1 MHLNRSERM
10 TALVEDEAACLHVHN
25 TCSPPP
31 LWATFNTVPGVWT
44 QHTSIQSHHQT
55 SPYRAYGWTAQALP
69 DTTSLQGLTR
79 STGHLHTHLNPMLC
93 TQLAPPMHLLAWTVP
108 AQPVN
113 HDVSDTFSPPKNQ
126 HINISQ
132 PVSQVSHFTNHAPTA
147 AMLTS
152 KAYRNKA
159 VPYNHSAGTH
169 VLRQSH
175 GKTIALPRQR
185 RQTIMSMSKVPAAH
199 HRQCCCPTAGE
210 QQATCYG
217 ADNLAAASAVP
228 SHPLKTNQV

>member
-1 MHLNRSERM
+1 MCAS
-10 TALVEDEAACLHVHN
+10 C
-25 TCSPPP
+25 CPPP

-93 TQLAPPMHLLAWTVP
+93 TQLAPPMHLLAWPVP

-159 VPYNHSAGTH
+159 VQPQCWHPCSKA
-169 VLRQSH
+169 
-175 GKTIALPRQR
+175 IPRQNNSPATAEAPNHHEQSASCPSSPMLLPNSR
-185 RQTIMSMSKVPAAH
+185 R
-199 HRQCCCPTAGE
+199 
-210 QQATCYG
+210 
-217 ADNLAAASAVP
+217 AAS
-228 SHPLKTNQV
+228 HMLWRG